1 MSNFL
6 GHARLSDDAAS
17 RVDQTDATGK
27 DHTMQ
32 YLLLIYGDESLRDP
46 QALQE
51 ITAAHMRLG
60 AELQEAG
67 AMVGGNRL
75 KPTDTATTVRT
86 VAGSQSL
93 HDGPY
98 AETREQ
104 LGGYY
109 LVEAPDL
116 DAAIGWAKKIPG
128 GPNYAIE
135 VRPIWPLQ

>member
-1 MSNFL
+1 
-6 GHARLSDDAAS
+6 
-17 RVDQTDATGK
+17 
-27 DHTMQ
+27 MQ
-32 YLLLIYGDESLRDP
+32 YLLIIYNDESERDP
-46 QALQE
+46 ATLQE
-51 ITAAHMRLG
+51 ISAAHMRLG

-75 KPTDTATTVRT
+75 KPSDTATTVRT
-86 VAGSQSL
+86 VAGVQTL

-104 LGGYY
+104 LAGYY

-116 DAAIGWAKKIPG
+116 DSAIGWGKKIPG

-135 VRPIWPLQ
+135 VRPIWSMS

>member
-1 MSNFL
+1 
-6 GHARLSDDAAS
+6 
-17 RVDQTDATGK
+17 
-27 DHTMQ
+27 MQ
-32 YLLLIYGDESLRDP
+32 YLLLIYSDETLDDP
-46 QALQE
+46 ATLQE

-60 AELQEAG
+60 AELRESG

-75 KPTDTATTVRT
+75 RPTDAATTVRT
-86 VAGSQSL
+86 QNGVQSL

-104 LGGYY
+104 LAGYY

-116 DAAIGWAKKIPG
+116 DAAIAWGKKIPG

-135 VRPIWPLQ
+135 VRPVWQM

>member
-1 MSNFL
+1 
-6 GHARLSDDAAS
+6 
-17 RVDQTDATGK
+17 
-27 DHTMQ
+27 MQ
-32 YLLLIYGDESLRDP
+32 FLLIIYTDEAFQDSAAIQD
-46 QALQE
+46 
-51 ITAAHMRLG
+51 ISAAHMRLG

-75 KPTDTATTVRT
+75 RPSDTATTVRT
-86 VAGSQSL
+86 VGGAQSL

-116 DAAIGWAKKIPG
+116 DGAIAWAKKIPG

-135 VRPIWPLQ
+135 VRPTWPIGS

>member
-1 MSNFL
+1 
-6 GHARLSDDAAS
+6 
-17 RVDQTDATGK
+17 
-27 DHTMQ
+27 MQ
-32 YLLLIYGDESLRDP
+32 YLLLIYSDENLSDP
-46 QALQE
+46 ATLQE
-51 ITAAHMRLG
+51 VTAAHMRLG

-75 KPTDTATTVRT
+75 RKSDSATTVRN
-86 VAGSQSL
+86 VGGAQSL

-116 DAAIGWAKKIPG
+116 DAAIAWAKKIPG
-128 GPNYAIE
+128 GPNYAVE
-135 VRPIWPLQ
+135 VRPIWPIG

>member
-1 MSNFL
+1 
-6 GHARLSDDAAS
+6 
-17 RVDQTDATGK
+17 
-27 DHTMQ
+27 MQ
-32 YLLLIYGDESLRDP
+32 YLLLIYTDEKLWAPETGTDP
-46 QALQE
+46 ALLQE

-60 AELQEAG
+60 AELSEAG

-75 KPTDTATTVRT
+75 QPTDSATTVRN
-86 VAGSQSL
+86 VAGSQTL

-116 DAAIGWAKKIPG
+116 DAAIAWGKKIPG
-128 GPNYAIE
+128 GPNYSIE
-135 VRPIWPLQ
+135 VRPIHVL